1 MSWEQRWRTPPEMKA
16 RHREGE
22 RLRRERLDR
31 DVVEAEEELAEAED
45 RLVNEK
51 AKVARLNE
59 LIERRSGLLQH
70 VDALQRE
77 RVAAELEARAVE
89 RRLAYQQRR
98 VERLGTR
105 RDGPRRGRPV
115 RIDVDE
121 EAWATVKREA
131 VRQRLRLVL
140 WLGDLVRIEVEG
152 LAAGQ
157 VTGTP
162 ASRRRRSPGEGEP
175 TPFRRF
181 VHVDVDDDHWL
192 DLRAAALD
200 AEVSV
205 GRYVGELAEAV
216 AYEAGWRA
224 TAPRRA

>member
-1 MSWEQRWRTPPEMKA
+1 
-16 RHREGE
+16 
-22 RLRRERLDR
+22 
-31 DVVEAEEELAEAED
+31 
-45 RLVNEK
+45 
-51 AKVARLNE
+51 
-59 LIERRSGLLQH
+59 
-70 VDALQRE
+70 
-77 RVAAELEARAVE
+77 
-89 RRLAYQQRR
+89 
-98 VERLGTR
+98 
-105 RDGPRRGRPV
+105 V

-181 VHVDVDDDHWL
+181 VRVDVDDDHWL

>member
-181 VHVDVDDDHWL
+181 VRVDVDDDHWL

>member
-140 WLGDLVRIEVEG
+140 WLGDLVRTEVEG

-162 ASRRRRSPGEGEP
+162 ASRRRRAPGAGEP
-175 TPFRRF
+175 APVRRF
-181 VHVDVDDDHWL
+181 GLVDVDDDHWL